1 LFLFAYVAPLIIFF
15 KNSFYS
21 YNLASLSNTVSFQ
34 AYQTFITSPYW
45 HTVLLQTV
53 QLAALTTLIGVC
65 VGYPLAYALWK
76 IRSVGV
82 RMTLSIIVFS
92 PLVISSVVRAYGWE
106 VLLSDNGA
114 VNYILKFVRHSPDPV
129 QLVFNL
135 TGTLIALVHLILP
148 FLVFPIYISLT
159 RIDPTVLEAA
169 RDLGADWL
177 TVFRRVTLP
186 LSLPGL
192 VTAANISFSIG
203 LGIFVI
209 PAFVGGGRVLVLPI
223 TIFDDTS
230 VVNWPSA
237 AVGGIVLLALALLA
251 VGLFSR
257 LLRFSSYS

>member
-1 LFLFAYVAPLIIFF
+1 
-15 KNSFYS
+15 
-21 YNLASLSNTVSFQ
+21 
-34 AYQTFITSPYW
+34 
-45 HTVLLQTV
+45 
-53 QLAALTTLIGVC
+53 
-65 VGYPLAYALWK
+65 
-76 IRSVGV
+76 
-82 RMTLSIIVFS
+82 
-92 PLVISSVVRAYGWE
+92 
-106 VLLSDNGA
+106 